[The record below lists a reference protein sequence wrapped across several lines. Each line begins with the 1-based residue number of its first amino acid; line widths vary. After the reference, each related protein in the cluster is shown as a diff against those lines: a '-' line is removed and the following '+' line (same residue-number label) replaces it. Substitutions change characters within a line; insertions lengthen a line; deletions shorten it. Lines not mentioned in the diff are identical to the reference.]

1 MNQEKNKKA
10 KDQVVEMTVVRPNA
24 AGIDVGS
31 TFHVIAVP
39 PGRDEPRVRTFGTT
53 TSDLQKAVDWLKK
66 CAIDSVGMES
76 TGVYLKG
83 IFTAL
88 IQNGFEAS
96 LVNATQVRNVSGRK
110 NDEDD
115 AMWGEPGKFDA
126 ALQNATT
133 SGKPVLIKVNYDNGH
148 FTEDKSVTFADFA
161 DMVAFAMWQ
170 CGDKNFQSK

>member
-76 TGVYLKG
+76 TGVYWKG

-88 IQNGFEAS
+88 VQNGFEAS
-96 LVNATQVRNVSGRK
+96 LVKPLRY
-110 NDEDD
+110 
-115 AMWGEPGKFDA
+115 AMLVEEKMMKMTPCGYKSCIA
-126 ALQNATT
+126 AA
-133 SGKPVLIKVNYDNGH
+133 Y
-148 FTEDKSVTFADFA
+148 
-161 DMVAFAMWQ
+161 
-170 CGDKNFQSK
+170 